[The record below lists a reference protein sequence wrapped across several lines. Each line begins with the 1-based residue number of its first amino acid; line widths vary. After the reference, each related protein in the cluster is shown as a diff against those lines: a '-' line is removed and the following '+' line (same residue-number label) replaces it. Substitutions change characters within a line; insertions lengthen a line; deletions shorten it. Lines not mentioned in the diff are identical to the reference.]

1 MSGRVAGP
9 AGAVLLLALGATGG
23 SAQAPGLLVAS
34 AVEPDSVFV
43 GRGFRLGLT
52 VSLPS
57 AGEVRFPPVLA
68 LPDELEQRGPVEVR
82 SAGEGIDWRAYYTIV
97 PWKAERTRLPP
108 VEAVVEASDGSR
120 TPVTLVP
127 PQVEVLS
134 VLPPGVP
141 DLELRE
147 ARGFLRVRAFPWWM
161 FLALLPL
168 AVLAWWWRRRGQPA
182 IEAGTVL
189 GPAGM
194 ALRDLER
201 LRAEWRHG
209 DVSADRFYDRFET
222 VLRRYLTRTRD
233 WSPGRALIGLT
244 ETSGELV
251 GALRRSLIVRFARV
265 QSPADAPDAAL
276 DAAEQFVRSE
286 LPAVEPEGTDPAGP
300 APTPE
305 EGS

>member
-1 MSGRVAGP
+1 M
-9 AGAVLLLALGATGG
+9 
-23 SAQAPGLLVAS
+23 
-34 AVEPDSVFV
+34 
-43 GRGFRLGLT
+43 
-52 VSLPS
+52 SLPS

-147 ARGFLRVRAFPWWM
+147 ARGF
-161 FLALLPL
+161 
-168 AVLAWWWRRRGQPA
+168 LAWWWRRRGQPA